1 MEKCFYMTYHINGTK
16 QIIDELKEKLKTTF
30 SGKMLI
36 SNLINTNSENHISP
50 VGTDIVIIND
60 DKPLYDD
67 NNSEILVAFED
78 KTINIENIFNDDSF
92 KNQLTIS
99 YEKIDEENNI
109 FQIHNGNTR
118 NIFHN
123 ECCVISYGEPFET
136 KSCHFSIKTI
146 KNAVE
151 EWFVKMNANINNLK
165 QGYNEATQNNGSE
178 PDFYQY
184 MMELINN
191 FDYQKHEIKPHYK
204 INLFEYI

>member
-36 SNLINTNSENHISP
+36 SNLINTNSGNHISP

-60 DKPLYDD
+60 NKPLYDD

-78 KTINIENIFNDDSF
+78 KTINIENILNDDSF

-136 KSCHFSIKTI
+136 KSYSFSIKTV
-146 KNAVE
+146 KNAVD

-191 FDYQKHEIKPHYK
+191 FDYQRHEIKPYYQIHV
-204 INLFEYI
+204 FEYI